1 MSFAVVVFFMMAVV
15 GWFTGLSP
23 ATSCT
28 RSVAGAIITYL
39 VISWAAK
46 GVVSIIINEIIV
58 SKVNEANE
66 KDNR

>member
-1 MSFAVVVFFMMAVV
+1 MVFFVMAFI
-15 GWFTGLSP
+15 GWFCDLSP

-46 GVVSIIINEIIV
+46 GVMSIIINEIIV
-58 SKVNEANE
+58 SKINKANE
-66 KDNR
+66 KDKQ